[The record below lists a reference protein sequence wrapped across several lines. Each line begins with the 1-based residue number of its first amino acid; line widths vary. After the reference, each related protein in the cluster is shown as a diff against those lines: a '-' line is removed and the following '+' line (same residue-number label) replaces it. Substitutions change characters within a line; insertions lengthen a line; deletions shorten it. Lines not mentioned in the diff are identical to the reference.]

1 MQYTAE
7 AKNLKIS
14 PRKMRLVVDG
24 VKDMPIV
31 TALATLSVA
40 SQRSSGPIK
49 KAIESAMANAVNNGK
64 VSKEDLY
71 IMSLYVNEGIVYK
84 RYHYA
89 GRGRMRPYKKRSS
102 HLSVVLGVREAK
114 ALPAPVAK
122 NATKEK
128 PMKEAKTKKEEAK

>member
-64 VSKEDLY
+64 VNKEDLY
-71 IMSLYVNEGIVYK
+71 ILSLFVNEGIVYK

-122 NATKEK
+122 AVTKEK
-128 PMKEAKTKKEEAK
+128 PMKEAKTKKEEGK